1 MFTYDSVRPNFKSI
15 FRDFDKRVNNKDFS
29 WNITELVEDSKAWS
43 QMVRV
48 H

>member
-1 MFTYDSVRPNFKSI
+1 MFTYDSIRPNFKSI
-15 FRDFDKRVNNKDFS
+15 FRELDVRVDNKEFS
-29 WNITELVEDSKAWS
+29 WNITELVKDSKSWS